1 MKEFFKDVG
10 WNALCFTG
18 ALILLTV
25 ALVLIA
31 AVVAPCFIVPGLLIE
46 HWGKTWYTIL
56 LGLASIIV
64 YWSIVD
70 VISSAIYRKIT
81 RRPKLKRGEIYIEYA
96 ESGERS

>member
-64 YWSIVD
+64 YLSIVD

>member
-25 ALVLIA
+25 AIVLFA
-31 AVVAPCFIVPGLLIE
+31 AVVAPCFIVPGLLVE
-46 HWGKTWYTIL
+46 HWGKAWYTIL
-56 LGLASIIV
+56 LGLAFMIV

-70 VISSAIYRKIT
+70 IISSAIWRKIT
-81 RRPKLKRGEIYIEYA
+81 GRPKLKRGQIYIEYA
-96 ESGERS
+96 DSGERS